1 MTAVRS
7 TRYDSTRRQG
17 TRRHGMRH
25 LSARS
30 SITRGTFLRSAVV
43 ATGGLV
49 GLGGL
54 AASAHAAAPA
64 DAAPAGETGEIEF
77 PDSWEDTVFLEP
89 RPSEDKGYIASFT
102 TLYGHTPVDL
112 SKKEL
117 EEADGINNFHAYG
130 DDDGSGPTYTASA
143 SSGASIG
150 GGPVEI
156 LFIGSDNSELMA
168 EAHYVLGTDPENPG
182 ILLHVLGEKHWSI
195 RLPEHT
201 DFAWDLV
208 RVDSPALVTQD
219 DAEQALWNA
228 VSMGYAEED
237 DGSFETTIKHVHI
250 VDGGDGISG
259 WTLTNGATDPEW
271 TLWYGTA
278 IGGDGGWSYLFGK
291 VRTDGALH

>member
-1 MTAVRS
+1 MTTVRS
-7 TRYDSTRRQG
+7 TRHSTTRSSTTGHSG
-17 TRRHGMRH
+17 TR
-25 LSARS
+25 SA
-30 SITRGTFLRSAVV
+30 ITRGTFLRSAVV

-54 AASAHAAAPA
+54 TASAHAAAPA
-64 DAAPAGETGEIEF
+64 DAAPAGETGDIEF
-77 PDSWEDTVFLEP
+77 PESWEDTVFFEP
-89 RPSEDKGYIASFT
+89 LPSEDKGYIASFT

-112 SKKEL
+112 TKKQL
-117 EEADGINNFHAYG
+117 EEVDGIANFRAYG
-130 DDDGSGPTYTASA
+130 DDDGDGPSYTPSA
-143 SSGASIG
+143 STGASIG
-150 GGPVEI
+150 GDPVEI
-156 LFIGSDNSELMA
+156 IFTGSDNSELIA

-208 RVDSPALVTQD
+208 QVDSPALVTQD

-228 VSMGYAEED
+228 VSMGYAQED
-237 DGSFETTIKHVHI
+237 DGTFETRIEHVKI

-259 WTLTNGATDPEW
+259 WTLTDGATDPEW
-271 TLWYGTA
+271 TFWYGTA

-291 VRTDGALH
+291 VRTDGAMH

>member
-1 MTAVRS
+1 MTTIRNTHASTTRS
-7 TRYDSTRRQG
+7 STAAHDG
-17 TRRHGMRH
+17 TR
-25 LSARS
+25 SVV
-30 SITRGTFLRSAVV
+30 TRGTFLRSAIV

-54 AASAHAAAPA
+54 ATSAQAAGT
-64 DAAPAGETGEIEF
+64 AGATPTGENGDLEL
-77 PDSWEDTVFLEP
+77 PESWEDTVYFEP
-89 RPSEDKGYIASFT
+89 PPSEDKGYIASFT

-112 SKKEL
+112 TKKEL
-117 EEADGINNFHAYG
+117 EEADGIVNFRAYG
-130 DDDGSGPTYTASA
+130 DDDGSGPTYTPSA
-143 SSGASIG
+143 SSGISVG
-150 GGPVEI
+150 GDPVEI
-156 LFIGSDNSELMA
+156 LFTGNDNSELMA
-168 EAHYVLGTDPENPG
+168 EAHYVLGTDPESPG
-182 ILLHVLGEKHWSI
+182 ILLHVLGTKHWTI
-195 RLPEHT
+195 RLPERT
-201 DFAWDLV
+201 DFAWDLIQ
-208 RVDSPALVTQD
+208 VDSPALVTQD

-237 DGSFETTIKHVHI
+237 DGDFDTTIKHVKI